1 MKNELILTIDQLR
14 EAIRG
19 YQKRLKLMDWDID
32 VGLVPQRTMSDLDG
46 KCNIIIE
53 QKSAFI
59 SIPTPETWV
68 GSSDCPQNMLLTI
81 CHELIHLTIP
91 HVHQGVFAS
100 DIEYAMFEQ
109 GLDLIAQA
117 IVSSKPFDSSGNTE
131 GK

>member
-32 VGLVPQRTMSDLDG
+32 VELVPQRTMSDLDG

-59 SIPTPETWV
+59 SIPTPETYA
-68 GSSDCPQNMLLTI
+68 GDKQNMLVTL
-81 CHELIHLTIP
+81 CHEMIHLTMP
-91 HVHQGVFAS
+91 HVYRGVFES
-100 DIEYAMFEQ
+100 EIEHAMFEQ

-131 GK
+131 GE